1 MFIEI
6 LKILVDLV
14 VLACYLKG
22 KLLFMAVEM
31 QFKTRVSTLA
41 VRICIIH
48 TETRQIPRSFHY
60 NPIPGGV
67 FRGKLNGV
75 REMFT
80 VSVTF
85 YSTPTTNF
93 CVYTTNISAF
103 ASFLTRDV
111 IPTSPRFQIWAASL
125 RERLF

>member
-1 MFIEI
+1 MFIEN
-6 LKILVDLV
+6 LKILVDL
-14 VLACYLKG
+14 AGAARYSKE

-41 VRICIIH
+41 VCICIIH

-60 NPIPGGV
+60 NPIPGNV

-80 VSVTF
+80 VSVSF
-85 YSTPTTNF
+85 YSRHDGDAEML
-93 CVYTTNISAF
+93 YTKNISVCPH
-103 ASFLTRDV
+103 SESHRV
-111 IPTSPRFQIWAASL
+111 
-125 RERLF
+125 